1 MCLSVIFQ
9 HETCYYCGALRFGSS
24 QKFLFTN
31 FELTKSQTCWCFLLI
46 PVCTQ
51 LDRSY
56 RNKNLAFLCFKGTLV
71 LFTASRIR
79 ALVFP
84 LIHVC
89 CAQLDRQ
96 QSSRDKADEG
106 NSGVG
111 CYLLNKYNC
120 ARAQWRESKASIS
133 SPSNVDKSSVP
144 FWPAHSSHL
153 SQVTSV
159 SCEGKLKAWSS
170 PVITNNWG
178 KSQQPENL
186 QFHKSD
192 QDDTQQWRLRCFVKP
207 RA

>member
-111 CYLLNKYNC
+111 CLTCTIVQVRLYNEPSDE
-120 ARAQWRESKASIS
+120 REAGIQTKVSG
-133 SPSNVDKSSVP
+133 
-144 FWPAHSSHL
+144 
-153 SQVTSV
+153 VT
-159 SCEGKLKAWSS
+159 C
-170 PVITNNWG
+170 
-178 KSQQPENL
+178 
-186 QFHKSD
+186 
-192 QDDTQQWRLRCFVKP
+192 
-207 RA
+207 